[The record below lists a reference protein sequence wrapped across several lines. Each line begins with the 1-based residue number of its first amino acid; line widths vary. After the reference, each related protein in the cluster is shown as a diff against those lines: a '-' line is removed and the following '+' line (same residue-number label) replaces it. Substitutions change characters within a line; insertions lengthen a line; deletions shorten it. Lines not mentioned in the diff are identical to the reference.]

1 MFWLRNKKNKFCY
14 TILTK
19 GLDASLF
26 FSFYIILSGQ
36 TSVYIDTIKSDT
48 DSLTENPETSVEVSM
63 DQNTE
68 DQNTEEDDITGES
81 KKNKQLDR
89 SKYGKFIIHF
99 GKFVL

>member
-1 MFWLRNKKNKFCY
+1 M
-14 TILTK
+14 
-19 GLDASLF
+19 
-26 FSFYIILSGQ
+26 SGQ
-36 TSVYIDTIKSDT
+36 TAVYIDTIKSDT

-68 DQNTEEDDITGES
+68 DQNAEEDDITGES

-99 GKFVL
+99 GKFVLWIFLFYPKMLKKCSFIKL